1 MTIGEKKTT
10 VVTSAPGSA
19 SATGSA
25 SAPARKRLGK
35 FVMIPLVLLIAVL
48 SYFARDW
55 RSTVKVTSIEVVGVR
70 SLSKNVIAKLS
81 GVDVNAA
88 LYDLDLAKVKRRV
101 MAEPLLKDVRLNRE
115 YPGSL
120 VIEVSEREP
129 MAALN
134 CGQMRFV
141 DEEGVVLPYLDGD
154 RKLDLPLIIGIDGIQ
169 SEKVGKPIM
178 NKELFAALE
187 IIRQAQLLDSTIYHM
202 ISELD
207 MNRGGDIRINSLDA
221 GIPVILGR
229 EDIPKKLLLFETFW
243 TNFVN
248 AGDAQK
254 LKYVDLRFEDQVVVK
269 WQDETASPP
278 KKVTL

>member
-1 MTIGEKKTT
+1 
-10 VVTSAPGSA
+10 
-19 SATGSA
+19 
-25 SAPARKRLGK
+25 
-35 FVMIPLVLLIAVL
+35 
-48 SYFARDW
+48 
-55 RSTVKVTSIEVVGVR
+55 
-70 SLSKNVIAKLS
+70 
-81 GVDVNAA
+81 
-88 LYDLDLAKVKRRV
+88 
-101 MAEPLLKDVRLNRE
+101 
-115 YPGSL
+115 
-120 VIEVSEREP
+120 
-129 MAALN
+129 
-134 CGQMRFV
+134 
-141 DEEGVVLPYLDGD
+141 
-154 RKLDLPLIIGIDGIQ
+154 
-169 SEKVGKPIM
+169 M

-269 WQDETASPP
+269 WQDDPAAPS

>member
-1 MTIGEKKTT
+1 MRAGEKNTT
-10 VVTSAPGSA
+10 VVTSTPAA
-19 SATGSA
+19 
-25 SAPARKRLGK
+25 ARKRLGK
-35 FVMIPLVLLIAVL
+35 YVMIPLVLSIAVL
-48 SYFARDW
+48 SHFAREW
-55 RSTVKVTSIEVVGVR
+55 RSTVKVTSINVAGTR
-70 SLSKNVIAKLS
+70 SLSKNALAKLS
-81 GVDVNAA
+81 GVEMSAP
-88 LYDLDLAKVKRRV
+88 LYDLDLAKVKRRI
-101 MAEPLLKDVRLNRE
+101 MAEPLLKDVQLNRE

-141 DEEGVVLPYLDGD
+141 DAEGVVLPYLDGD

-169 SEKVGKPIM
+169 SEKVGKPII
-178 NKELFAALE
+178 NKELFAALD

-202 ISELD
+202 ISEID

-269 WQDETASPP
+269 WQDEPASPS

>member
-1 MTIGEKKTT
+1 MTSNEPHTT
-10 VVTSAPGSA
+10 VV
-19 SATGSA
+19 A
-25 SAPARKRLGK
+25 SAPPRKRLGK
-35 FVMIPLVLLIAVL
+35 YVMIPLLLSIGVL
-48 SYFARDW
+48 SHFAREW
-55 RSTVKVTSIEVVGVR
+55 RSTVKVASISVDGAR
-70 SLSKNVIAKLS
+70 SMSKSALAKLA
-81 GVDVNAA
+81 GVDLNAP
-88 LYDLDLAKVKRRV
+88 LYGFDLNNVKRRI
-101 MAEPLLKDVRLNRE
+101 MAEPLLKDVQLNRE

-120 VIEVSEREP
+120 VIAVSEREP
-129 MAALN
+129 VAALN

-154 RKLDLPLIIGIDGIQ
+154 RKLDLPVIIGIDGIQ
-169 SEKVGKPIM
+169 AEKVGKPIM
-178 NKELFAALE
+178 NKELFTALE
-187 IIRQAQLLDSTIYHM
+187 IIRQAQMLDSTIYHM

-229 EDIPKKLLLFETFW
+229 DDIPKKLLLFETFW

-248 AGDAQK
+248 TGYAQK

-269 WQDETASPP
+269 WQDEPASQS